1 MAIEIRVGVTVLI
14 AGLKSRPELND
25 TKGVVRSQRGERW
38 VVELAADNSSLAL
51 KPTNLVLLLDDDD
64 DDDDDD
70 DNEGGGQNQ
79 MPMVVVVGVAMA
91 VAASGFCPLFASN
104 GYRCANTPIA

>member
-51 KPTNLVLLLDDDD
+51 KPANLVLLLDDDD
-64 DDDDDD
+64 DD
-70 DNEGGGQNQ
+70 NEGGGDKI
-79 MPMVVVVGVAMA
+79 
-91 VAASGFCPLFASN
+91 
-104 GYRCANTPIA
+104 RCQWWWWW